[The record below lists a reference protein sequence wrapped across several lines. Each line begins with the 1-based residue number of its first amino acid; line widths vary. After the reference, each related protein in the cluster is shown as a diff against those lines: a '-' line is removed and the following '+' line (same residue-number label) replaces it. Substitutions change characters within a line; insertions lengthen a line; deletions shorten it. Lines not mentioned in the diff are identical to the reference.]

1 MRKEPV
7 AMDRD
12 SASDTARDTAD
23 GERAHRT
30 AAEHDHREEEDD
42 GEGQEAVHE
51 ARPEGGLV
59 RLKRVH
65 GVRKRFLEQDAID
78 ERMEALQKKRQK
90 QGNDLQRWLKKIEGK
105 KGDAARKA
113 LEMIVKEARQIALDE
128 AAQE

>member
-1 MRKEPV
+1 MQFGGAAEPQNRGQALGSVPSRCRRLSGDTIKE
-7 AMDRD
+7 ARD
-12 SASDTARDTAD
+12 FVSQLQTARQAKAKA
-23 GERAHRT
+23 E
-30 AAEHDHREEEDD
+30 AAEK
-42 GEGQEAVHE
+42 
-51 ARPEGGLV
+51 
-59 RLKRVH
+59 KRVH